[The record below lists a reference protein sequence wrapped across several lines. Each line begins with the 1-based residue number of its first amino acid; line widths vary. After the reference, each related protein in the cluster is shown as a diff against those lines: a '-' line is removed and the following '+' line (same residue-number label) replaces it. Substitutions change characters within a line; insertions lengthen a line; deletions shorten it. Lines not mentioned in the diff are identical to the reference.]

1 MASPGAD
8 SRASRCKARQA
19 VRKVVRTV
27 RLVLARST
35 TFTLDVL
42 DALPVRVEADVRPGL
57 PGLTIVGL
65 GDAAVREA
73 RERVQSAIANAGLRL
88 PQRRMV
94 VHLAPAWLRK
104 RGSGFDLAIACA
116 LLAASGQIEPS
127 ALDGVGLVGELSLAG
142 ELRPVAGTIAIALAA
157 REAGLER
164 LILPVESADAAA
176 LVGGLAAI
184 PARSL
189 GEALELLAGRR
200 SCDPAR
206 PRGAAT
212 HHAAELELADV
223 RGQADAV
230 RALEIAAAGRHNLL
244 LVGPPGTGK
253 TMLARR
259 LPGLLPQL
267 SSEAALE
274 VARIRSASGL
284 ADGAVDDR
292 PPFRAPHHT
301 ISPIGLVGGGVPPRA
316 GELTL
321 AHRGVLFL
329 DEFGEYS
336 RLALEALR
344 QPLEDRAVHLSR
356 GGRSTV
362 LPTDVQLVA
371 AMNPCPCG
379 RGGEQCRCSAADVA
393 RYRRRISGPLLDR
406 IDLLAAVLRPEPSAA
421 PAPTTAEVT
430 ARVAEARARQ
440 SRRQRCLNAE
450 LSAARVGEIALEDG
464 AGEQLEVL
472 YQRGA
477 LSMRGAHRVLRVSRT
492 IADLDGAERVGLAHV
507 GRALALRQ
515 DLAAD
520 HDAPLAA

>member
-1 MASPGAD
+1 M
-8 SRASRCKARQA
+8 
-19 VRKVVRTV
+19 
-27 RLVLARST
+27 LARST

-42 DALPVRVEADVRPGL
+42 DAVPVRVEADVRPGL

-104 RGSGFDLAIACA
+104 SGSGFDLAIACA

-127 ALDGVGLVGELSLAG
+127 ALDGAGLVGELSLAG

-157 REAGLER
+157 RAAGVER
-164 LILPVESADAAA
+164 LVLPAESAAGAA

-189 GEALELLAGRR
+189 GEALEFLAGRR
-200 SCDPAR
+200 TIAPAA
-206 PRGAAT
+206 PAAGHRAT
-212 HHAAELELADV
+212 AITPELADV
-223 RGQADAV
+223 RGQSEAV

-259 LPGLLPQL
+259 LPAILPEL
-267 SSEAALE
+267 GAEAALE

-284 ADGAVDDR
+284 SDGAVDDR

-329 DEFGEYS
+329 DEFGEFS

-344 QPLEDRAVHLSR
+344 QPIEDRSVQLSR
-356 GGRSTV
+356 GGRSTC

-379 RGGEQCRCSAADVA
+379 RGGEQCRCSPADVA

-406 IDLLAAVLRPEPSAA
+406 IDLLAAVLRPEPGASAA
-421 PAPTTAEVT
+421 PSSAEVA
-430 ARVAEARARQ
+430 ARVVEARARQ
-440 SRRQRCLNAE
+440 HTRQRCLNAE
-450 LSAARVGEIALEDG
+450 LTAAQVGEIALVDG
-464 AGEQLEVL
+464 AAEQLEQL
-472 YQRGA
+472 YRRGA
-477 LSMRGAHRVLRVSRT
+477 LSMRGAHRVLRVART
-492 IADLDGAERVGLAHV
+492 IADLEASHRVELAHV
-507 GRALALRQ
+507 GRALSLRQ
-515 DLAAD
+515 DLATDA
-520 HDAPLAA
+520 DAPLAA

>member
-1 MASPGAD
+1 M
-8 SRASRCKARQA
+8 
-19 VRKVVRTV
+19 
-27 RLVLARST
+27 
-35 TFTLDVL
+35 
-42 DALPVRVEADVRPGL
+42 PVRVEADVRPGL

-104 RGSGFDLAIACA
+104 SGSGFDLAIACA

-127 ALDGVGLVGELSLAG
+127 ALDGAGLVGELSLAG

-157 REAGLER
+157 RDAGVER
-164 LILPVESADAAA
+164 LVMPAESAGAAA
-176 LVGGLAAI
+176 LVDGLTVI
-184 PARSL
+184 PSRSL
-189 GEALELLAGRR
+189 GEALEFLSGRR
-200 SCDPAR
+200 AITPAA
-206 PRGAAT
+206 PRRTGGAPG
-212 HHAAELELADV
+212 ERLELADV
-223 RGQADAV
+223 RGQEDAV
-230 RALEIAAAGRHNLL
+230 RALEIAAAGRHNVLF
-244 LVGPPGTGK
+244 VGPPGTGK

-259 LPGLLPQL
+259 LPGILPAL
-267 SSEAALE
+267 SAPAALE

-284 ADGAVDDR
+284 SDGAVEER

-344 QPLEDRAVHLSR
+344 QPLEDRSVHLSR
-356 GGRSTV
+356 GGRSTR

-379 RGGEQCRCSAADVA
+379 RGGEQCRCSPADIA

-406 IDLLAAVLRPEPSAA
+406 IDLLAAVLRPEPDAP
-421 PAPTTAEVT
+421 PAPTTAEVA
-430 ARVAEARARQ
+430 ARVVEARERQ
-440 SRRQRCLNAE
+440 VGRQRCLNAE
-450 LSAARVGEIALEDG
+450 LSAAQVGEIALVDG
-464 AGEQLEVL
+464 AAAQLEEL
-472 YQRGA
+472 YRRGA
-477 LSMRGAHRVLRVSRT
+477 LSMRGAHRVLRVART
-492 IADLDGAERVGLAHV
+492 IADLQASQRVELTHV

-520 HDAPLAA
+520 ADAPLAA